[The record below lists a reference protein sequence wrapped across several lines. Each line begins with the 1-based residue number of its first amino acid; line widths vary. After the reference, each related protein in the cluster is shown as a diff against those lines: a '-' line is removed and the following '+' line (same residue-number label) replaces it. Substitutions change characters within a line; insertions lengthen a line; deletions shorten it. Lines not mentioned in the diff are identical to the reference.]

1 MGGCCHVVFSE
12 YKLILLTDF
21 HGLSQKLEGTNIS
34 KIPFWPYK
42 SLKLVQNKITL
53 LKEKH
58 DKYIS
63 KVLNDNF

>member
-21 HGLSQKLEGTNIS
+21 HGLSQKLEGINNS
-34 KIPFWPYK
+34 SIPFWSINPQNHK

-53 LKEKH
+53 PKEKH
-58 DKYIS
+58 DT
-63 KVLNDNF
+63 

>member
-34 KIPFWPYK
+34 KIPFWPKNSQNYK
-42 SLKLVQNKITL
+42 SLKLVQNEIT
-53 LKEKH
+53 
-58 DKYIS
+58 
-63 KVLNDNF
+63 

>member
-34 KIPFWPYK
+34 KIPFWPKNSQNYK
-42 SLKLVQNKITL
+42 SLKLVQNEITL
-53 LKEKH
+53 PKEKH
-58 DKYIS
+58 DK
-63 KVLNDNF
+63 